1 MKIRFDRSKQLILM
15 LGIIAFLEQADN
27 YYTAPLLV
35 DIARDLDIPIA
46 SAALTVT
53 TYMIPF
59 GLFTLVMGPLAD
71 RYGKAKVLIVAT
83 FGAAI
88 ASFLD
93 ATAFNLLSLSAYRA
107 FNGAFASA
115 IMPVSIALVGE
126 TFDGPSR
133 LNALG
138 AVMGMMFLGGAAAPA
153 IGGTIA
159 YYGGWRAVYAT
170 AGIMEL
176 TAGFIALKRLERRP
190 GVISRLNFKRVYGEA
205 LANKNLI
212 KVVGLLFLNG
222 FAVFGS
228 YTYLGQFVQNRL
240 GYNLIGIG
248 LLLSLFG
255 LATSIGGSK
264 AGTLRHRFGYKLLL
278 FAGILGGVSWGSIG
292 FLQSPILIAVS
303 LIGSGLAFILIQS
316 TVIEAAQEL
325 LPKRR
330 GVVMSLASFNMFIG
344 GGVGTFLNGHI
355 LDAWG
360 FAPIFLL
367 AATLTFVAGSVIAA
381 VDRSKG
387 M

>member
-1 MKIRFDRSKQLILM
+1 MRFDRSKQLILM

-27 YYTAPLLV
+27 YYTAPLLI
-35 DIARDLDIPIA
+35 DIAEDLNVPI
-46 SAALTVT
+46 SFAALSVT
-53 TYMIPF
+53 MYMIPF
-59 GLFTLVMGPLAD
+59 GLFTLIMGPLAD
-71 RYGKAKVLIVAT
+71 RYGKAKVLTLAS

-88 ASFLD
+88 ASLLD
-93 ATAFNLLSLSAYRA
+93 ATAFNLLSLSAYRSI
-107 FNGAFASA
+107 NGAFGCA
-115 IMPVSIALVGE
+115 ILPVSVALVGE

-159 YYGGWRAVYAT
+159 YYGGWRLVYLT

-176 TAGFIALKRLERRP
+176 TVAFIALKRLERRP
-190 GVISRLNFKRVYGEA
+190 GVISRLKLQGVYGEA

-228 YTYLGQFVQNRL
+228 YTYLGKFVQYSL

-248 LLLSLFG
+248 LLLTLFG

-264 AGTLRHRFGYKLLL
+264 AGTLRQRFGYKLLL
-278 FAGILGGVSWGSIG
+278 FAGVLGGASWGSIW
-292 FLQSPILIAVS
+292 FWQSPVLIALS

-316 TVIEAAQEL
+316 TVIETAQQL
-325 LPKRR
+325 LPKQR
-330 GVVMSLASFNMFIG
+330 GTVMSLASFNMFMG
-344 GGVGTFLNGHI
+344 GGVGAFLNGHI
-355 LDAWG
+355 LNMWG
-360 FAPIFLL
+360 FAPIFIL
-367 AATLTFVAGSVIAA
+367 AATMTFVVGSVITLLLN
-381 VDRSKG
+381 RISK
-387 M
+387 